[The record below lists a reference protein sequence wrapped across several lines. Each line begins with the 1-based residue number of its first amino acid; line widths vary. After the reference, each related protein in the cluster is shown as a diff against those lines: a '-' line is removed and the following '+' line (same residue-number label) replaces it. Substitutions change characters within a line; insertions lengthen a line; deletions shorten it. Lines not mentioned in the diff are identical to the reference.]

1 LSGDEMG
8 DMAGQCAEMMRT
20 MGGMMGMHGA
30 SDMPMGGMSG
40 MGGMG
45 SMMIG
50 GLVLPALLL
59 LAVIVLLAVLL
70 IRRPPGREARAG
82 SPARA
87 ELDRRYARG
96 NIDRETYLQMRRDL
110 QGARS

>member
-20 MGGMMGMHGA
+20 MGAMMGMHGG
-30 SDMPMGGMSG
+30 SDMPMGGVSG
-40 MGGMG
+40 MDGMG

-50 GLVLPALLL
+50 GLVLPPLLL
-59 LAVIVLLAVLL
+59 VAAIVLLAVLL
-70 IRRPPGREARAG
+70 IRRSPGREVRAG

-96 NIDRETYLQMRRDL
+96 DIDREAYLQMRSDL
-110 QGARS
+110 QSARS